1 MELKRLKKIIKEE
14 IGDFDWAQDVL
25 AASPDDEEFAAML
38 NHFGANLVYAEDFE
52 ETDSYDYLGG
62 KTYNVDGQTWVVLT
76 TEQADKAL
84 KNDIENLYD
93 DIGVEIV
100 RDISDY
106 VTVSQQWIND
116 FCDEETNHYIDNLD
130 EEDILSNSD
139 EEYEY
144 EERYD
149 NLTEEI
155 EELEDLSDDDESV
168 QTRIY
173 DLIHQRDKILDD
185 AREDVRGTEL
195 SNSHTCMQDPIYCLV
210 EEKGWYSTTK
220 ELLDI
225 MLTQWGWDIDEE
237 RLVDDLF
244 SESSYESMGYG
255 EYGEESVE
263 GVSYVLIRMD

>member
-25 AASPDDEEFAAML
+25 AASPDDEEFESML

-62 KTYNVDGQTWVVLT
+62 KTYNVDGETWVVLT
-76 TEQADKAL
+76 KEQADETL
-84 KNDIENLYD
+84 KEDIRSLYEEL
-93 DIGVEIV
+93 GVETV

-106 VTVSQQWIND
+106 VTVSQQWIDD
-116 FCDEETNHYIDNLD
+116 FCDEEADHYMDDID

-139 EEYEY
+139 DEY
-144 EERYD
+144 EEKYD

-173 DLIHQRDKILDD
+173 DLIKQRDKILDD
-185 AREDVRGTEL
+185 ARDDVRETEL
-195 SNSHTCMQDPIYCLV
+195 VELHRCMEDPIYCLV
-210 EEKGWYSTTK
+210 NEKGWYSTTK
-220 ELLDI
+220 ELLDA
-225 MLTQWGWDIDEE
+225 MLSQWGWDIDEE
-237 RLVDDLF
+237 RLVNDLF
-244 SESSYESMGYG
+244 QESNYDSLGYG
-255 EYGEESVE
+255 EYAEEIVE
-263 GVSYVLIRMD
+263 DTVYILIRMD